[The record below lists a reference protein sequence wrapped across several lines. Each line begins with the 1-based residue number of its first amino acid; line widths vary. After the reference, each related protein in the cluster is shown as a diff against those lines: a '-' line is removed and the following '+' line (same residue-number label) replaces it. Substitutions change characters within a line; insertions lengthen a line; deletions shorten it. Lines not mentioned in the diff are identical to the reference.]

1 MLIAHATSTM
11 SIPRPSR
18 QSTPT
23 RFATSLLVVAMLA
36 LASCTGLRTAGTHA
50 PPTVPGTI
58 EPGTPTI
65 FAEGVISAGDASC
78 PTFTPD
84 GRTIYFMRESTATR
98 RHPVDYTIMQSTY
111 ADGRWS
117 IPVVAPF
124 AGRYLD
130 IDPFL
135 SRDGRQLLFASR
147 RPLRDGGAE
156 MSAYQMWAVT
166 RHNDGWS
173 EPRLLGPAVDT
184 TVARFFSTMTAAGTV
199 YFAQSRQGSPT
210 GNDIYRSRL
219 GPGGYEPPEPV
230 AAVNTRFSDSNPL
243 VSADERVLI
252 FFSARRG
259 GLGQADLYVS
269 QRVVE
274 DWRAPRALG
283 ARTNTPDAETCPSLS
298 PDGRHLYLARG
309 VRSAE
314 DQVQSRHI
322 YYVSLDSV
330 LARVR

>member
-1 MLIAHATSTM
+1 MP
-11 SIPRPSR
+11 IPRPSR
-18 QSTPT
+18 QST
-23 RFATSLLVVAMLA
+23 RFATSLLAVAVVP
-36 LASCTGLRTAGTHA
+36 LASCTGLRTAGTSA
-50 PPTVPGTI
+50 TVPGII
-58 EPGTPTI
+58 ETGTPMI
-65 FAEGVISAGDASC
+65 FAEGVISKGDASC

-98 RHPVDYTIMQSTY
+98 RHPIDYTIMQSTF

-117 IPVVAPF
+117 VPIVAPF

-130 IDPFL
+130 IDPFV

-147 RPLRDGGAE
+147 RPLQPGGAE
-156 MSAYQMWAVT
+156 QSEFQMWSVT
-166 RHNDGWS
+166 RQGDGWS
-173 EPRLLGPAVDT
+173 EPRPFGPPADT
-184 TVARFFSTMTAAGTV
+184 TVGRFFSTMTAAGTV
-199 YFAQSRQGSPT
+199 YFTQRRGD

-252 FFSARRG
+252 FFSARPG

-269 QRVVE
+269 QRVDG
-274 DWRAPRALG
+274 DWSAPRNLG
-283 ARTNTPDAETCPSLS
+283 AGINTPDAENCPSFS
-298 PDGRHLYLARG
+298 PDGRQLFFARG
-309 VRSAE
+309 VRSA
-314 DQVQSRHI
+314 DGQVQSRHI

>member
-1 MLIAHATSTM
+1 M
-11 SIPRPSR
+11 PNPKPSR
-18 QSTPT
+18 QST
-23 RFATSLLVVAMLA
+23 RVATSLLAVAMLA
-36 LASCTGLRTAGTHA
+36 LVSCTGLRTAGTHTTA
-50 PPTVPGTI
+50 AVPGII
-58 EPGTPTI
+58 ETGTPII
-65 FAEGVISAGDASC
+65 FAEGVISTGDASC

-98 RHPVDYTIMQSTY
+98 RHPLDYTIMQSTY

-117 IPVVAPF
+117 VPVVAPF

-147 RPLRDGGAE
+147 RPLQDGGAE

-166 RHNDGWS
+166 RSNTGWS
-173 EPRLLGPAVDT
+173 EPRLVGPPVDT
-184 TVARFFSTMTAAGTV
+184 TASRFFSTLTASGTV
-199 YFAQSRQGSPT
+199 YFAQSRQGGLT

-243 VSADERVLI
+243 VSPDERVLI
-252 FFSARRG
+252 FFSARPG

-269 QRVVE
+269 QRE
-274 DWRAPRALG
+274 DGDWSAPRNLG
-283 ARTNTPDAETCPSLS
+283 AEINTPNAENCPSFS
-298 PDGRHLYLARG
+298 PDGRQLFFARG
-309 VRSAE
+309 VRSA
-314 DQVQSRHI
+314 DGQVQSRHI